1 MSDNYALAK
10 TLLPMTLH
18 PNKNLPGVCSR
29 KQMDTGS
36 QVVLVLYLIFCP
48 FPNYVT
54 SGKAF
59 KLTRLQFLHLENEDF
74 DNYKPQ
80 GTILRSAITKL
91 VK

>member
-1 MSDNYALAK
+1 MY
-10 TLLPMTLH
+10 
-18 PNKNLPGVCSR
+18 
-29 KQMDTGS
+29 
-36 QVVLVLYLIFCP
+36 
-48 FPNYVT
+48 